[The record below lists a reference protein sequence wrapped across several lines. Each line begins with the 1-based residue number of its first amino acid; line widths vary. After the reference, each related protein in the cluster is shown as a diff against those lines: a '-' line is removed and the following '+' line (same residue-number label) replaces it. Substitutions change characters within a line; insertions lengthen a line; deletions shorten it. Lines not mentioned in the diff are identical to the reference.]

1 MRVTEPLRSEHAGLL
16 PRLET
21 LRKAALAVEGP
32 DDELP
37 GAVDDAIAFLRE
49 SLIPHAEAE
58 DAVLYP
64 KVEQVMNAPGATA
77 TMTRDHVEV
86 VRLTADLQRVRDSLH
101 GIPDP
106 DLRRELQTILYG
118 LHAIIRLHFVKEEEV
133 YLPLLD
139 AGLAPAEAEDMF
151 RAMHES
157 VSARGSGP
165 HAAEHHQS
173 IANH

>member
-1 MRVTEPLRSEHAGLL
+1 
-16 PRLET
+16 
-21 LRKAALAVEGP
+21 
-32 DDELP
+32 
-37 GAVDDAIAFLRE
+37 VDDAIAFLRE

-64 KVEQVMNAPGATA
+64 KVEQVMSAPGATA

-86 VRLTADLQRVRDSLH
+86 VRLTADLQRVRDSMPS
-101 GIPDP
+101 IPDP
-106 DLRRELQTILYG
+106 DLRRELQRILYG

>member
-1 MRVTEPLRSEHAGLL
+1 MTEPLRSEHAGLL

-64 KVEQVMNAPGATA
+64 KVEQVMSAPGATA

-86 VRLTADLQRVRDSLH
+86 VRLTADLQRARDSMRA
-101 GIPDP
+101 IPDL
-106 DLRRELQTILYG
+106 DRRRELQG
-118 LHAIIRLHFVKEEEV
+118 HSVRASCHH
-133 YLPLLD
+133 
-139 AGLAPAEAEDMF
+139 PAAF
-151 RAMHES
+151 RQRGRGVPA
-157 VSARGSGP
+157 SARRWASAGRGGGHVPRHARVCKCPRFGP
-165 HAAEHHQS
+165 S
-173 IANH
+173 RG